1 MKKALIASF
10 ITLLTLTSSAFAQD
24 LPVVP
29 AHAGQTGKTDLTAS
43 STPIVKEVEI
53 KKAEPLATRKQK
65 IEAELRSTVTKLT
78 LVIDRTQ
85 KLIDLLNKN
94 GKDTEV
100 AGTLLI
106 DARTSLEEA
115 INALDQFAGISPI
128 EPSTQEAK
136 TDEKSYKLTKE
147 VVILKDPLKK
157 TQDSLKA
164 SKASLIES
172 IATLK
177 ETLSPKEDGQQ

>member
-1 MKKALIASF
+1 MKKALITSF
-10 ITLLTLTSSAFAQD
+10 IALLTITSPAFAQD
-24 LPVVP
+24 LP
-29 AHAGQTGKTDLTAS
+29 AQTGKVDLTAS
-43 STPIVKEVEI
+43 ATLSTKEPVTEI
-53 KKAEPLATRKQK
+53 KKLKTEPIATRKQK
-65 IEAELRSTVTKLT
+65 IETELRNTIVKLS

-85 KLIDLLNKN
+85 TLIDLLAKN

-100 AGTLLI
+100 AGSLLL

-115 INALDQFAGISPI
+115 TTALDQFAGVAPA
-128 EPSTQEAK
+128 ELK
-136 TDEKSYKLTKE
+136 TEERSTKE
-147 VVILKDPLKK
+147 LQVLKDPLKK